1 APCKYENEE
10 QWNNEYMKDY
20 NITVSWD
27 VNEIERC
34 DDYDY
39 WYFSVEDAADQ
50 TLHRQDFR
58 IEHDADLIAFKR
70 NFKKISFR
78 VVGNKVPS
86 KICVWPVSKSKGW
99 LKKSKFDLS
108 VDSL

>member
-1 APCKYENEE
+1 
-10 QWNNEYMKDY
+10 MKDY

-27 VNEIERC
+27 ENEIEKC

-50 TLHRQDFR
+50 TLHRQDLR
-58 IEHDADLIAFKR
+58 MEQDADLIAFKR
-70 NFKKISFR
+70 NFKKIAFR

-108 VDSL
+108 LDSL